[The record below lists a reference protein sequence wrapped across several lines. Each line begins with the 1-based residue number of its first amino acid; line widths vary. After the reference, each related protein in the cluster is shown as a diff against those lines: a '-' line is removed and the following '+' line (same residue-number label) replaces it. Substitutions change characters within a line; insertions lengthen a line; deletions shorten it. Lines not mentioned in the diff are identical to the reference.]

1 MLRRSMAVLVAAL
14 VAGASAALAAPAY
27 ADPAGDAAAVL
38 AQKYAPLVVVQEQAV
53 ACGDGEP
60 YRPTAVSAVIGQRD
74 VTLRGPGGES
84 VVAPQAADLA
94 GKGAGWYL
102 DLPGNPLNPGCD
114 YEHWFAKVGAGI
126 APTVYSR
133 VTTDPD
139 HPGQLALQ
147 YWFFWVFNDWN
158 DKHEGDW
165 EMVQLLFDA
174 PSAEQALTIAPSS
187 TAFAQHEG
195 SETSSWTDPKLHK
208 DGDQV
213 VVYPGA
219 GSHAAYYT
227 QAQWFG
233 KSASAGFG
241 CDSTQAPGEL
251 VRPEVVAL
259 PDTPTRDFAWLSFA
273 GRWGQQAPSFNNGPT
288 GPATKTQWSHPVSW
302 QLEQGRDS
310 AVALPT
316 VGGPSVKTFC
326 NLTRTGSLLFV
337 QVLDSPAIVIGVL
350 IALVALIALIVARTD
365 WRHAG
370 VELDQERKAG
380 QMVVAALGVLRRR
393 PMALW
398 LPAVVVGVASAIT
411 LGLQK
416 WLLRAQPGV
425 DITDVDGLTHNLLG
439 VGGALAVQVL
449 LLPLVAFAM
458 AASVE
463 IVDGIAGHV
472 EIDGVTAVRRVL
484 AHPGG
489 WLAAFSVYV
498 VVAGLA
504 ISVWLLPVGLYLMA
518 RWGVSLP
525 ATALDDRGVRNGLR
539 TSARLTSG
547 RRLRTALL
555 LLFLVWFGF
564 ALPAGVGAIALLL
577 TGWPFWVTNAISIV
591 LSSAL
596 VPATAIGLTLLYY
609 DLRRR
614 SAGSA
619 DDG

>member
-1 MLRRSMAVLVAAL
+1 VLRRSFAVLVAAL
-14 VAGASAALAAPAY
+14 VVGACAAMAAPAY
-27 ADPAGDAAAVL
+27 ADPESDAAAVL
-38 AQKYAPLVVVQEQAV
+38 AQKYAPLVVVREQAV

-60 YRPTAVSAVIGQRD
+60 YRPTAVSAVLGQRD
-74 VTLRGPGGES
+74 VTLRGPAGES
-84 VVAPQAADLA
+84 VVAPQATDLA

-114 YEHWFAKVGAGI
+114 YEHWIAKVGADI

-174 PSAEQALTIAPSS
+174 PRAEQAVTIAPSS

-208 DGDQV
+208 DGDHV

-227 QAQWFG
+227 QALWFG

-251 VRPEVVAL
+251 VRPTVVAL
-259 PDTPTRDFAWLSFA
+259 PDTPMGDFAWLSFT
-273 GRWGQQAPSFNNGPT
+273 GRWGQLAPSFNNGPT
-288 GPATKTQWSHPVSW
+288 GPTTKTQWSHPVSW

-337 QVLDSPAIVIGVL
+337 HVLDDPAIVIGVV
-350 IALVALIALIVARTD
+350 VALIALIALVVARTD
-365 WRHAG
+365 WRPAG
-370 VELDQERKAG
+370 VELDRERKAG
-380 QMVVAALGVLRRR
+380 QMVVAALGVLRRH

-416 WLLRAQPGV
+416 WMLRAQPGV
-425 DITDVDGLTHNLLG
+425 DITDVDGLAHNLIG
-439 VGGALAVQVL
+439 IGGALAVQVL

-458 AASVE
+458 AAAVE
-463 IVDGIAGHV
+463 IVDGIARHD

-484 AHPGG
+484 VHPGG

-504 ISVWLLPVGLYLMA
+504 ISFWLLPVGLYLMA

-525 ATALDDRGVRNGLR
+525 ATALEDRGARAGLR
-539 TSARLTSG
+539 TSARLTKG
-547 RRLRTALL
+547 GRLRTALL

-591 LSSAL
+591 LSSVL
-596 VPATAIGLTLLYY
+596 VPATAIGLTLLFY

-619 DDG
+619 DDA